1 KYRRPPLTNRCV
13 NCGGE
18 IAQTV
23 FRGAV
28 EKYVKLVED
37 VLLRNVKDEYLRERV
52 LIAIDS
58 IRSIFEEEKA
68 LKEQASLEEFF

>member
-1 KYRRPPLTNRCV
+1 M
-13 NCGGE
+13 
-18 IAQTV
+18 
-23 FRGAV
+23 

-37 VLLRNVKDEYLRERV
+37 VLLRSVRDEYLKERV